1 MDINHIHQDSNLNK
15 LIKEYQ
21 SFYKEFYNGQDE
33 ISHVPAIR
41 SIDHI
46 GGFIRS
52 NLNSDSRILEY
63 GCATGFNLRYLKSVG
78 YKNLHGIDAL
88 SKFIKIAESLSDDID
103 YTIAN
108 FGDGNSLSS
117 LKLKYDFI
125 FTRGVLQQYKKSDEI
140 ENKLDKSG
148 DSVKHIN
155 NIVKAFNKLLDI
167 NGLVF
172 IVEGCG
178 LEKWDKIFEQNGFE
192 TFGKEDEGFHGDRFA
207 YRKVKEN

>member
-63 GCATGFNLRYLKSVG
+63 GCATGFNLRYLKSIG

-103 YTIAN
+103 YTIA
-108 FGDGNSLSS
+108 
-117 LKLKYDFI
+117 I
-125 FTRGVLQQYKKSDEI
+125 R
-140 ENKLDKSG
+140 
-148 DSVKHIN
+148 
-155 NIVKAFNKLLDI
+155 
-167 NGLVF
+167 
-172 IVEGCG
+172 
-178 LEKWDKIFEQNGFE
+178 
-192 TFGKEDEGFHGDRFA
+192 
-207 YRKVKEN
+207 